1 MLWLKALHLIFMVTW
16 FAGLFYLP
24 RIYVYLTEATDE
36 AVRATL
42 RTMAQRLY
50 RITLV
55 GMILTWVFG
64 IALLVWNPG
73 YLSMGWLHAKL
84 LLVAALSGYLGWL
97 KVHLRRFTG
106 GTNTGTSRFWRIA
119 NEVPAVVLLL
129 VVPLAV
135 LRPF

>member
-1 MLWLKALHLIFMVTW
+1 
-16 FAGLFYLP
+16 
-24 RIYVYLTEATDE
+24 
-36 AVRATL
+36 
-42 RTMAQRLY
+42 
-50 RITLV
+50 
-55 GMILTWVFG
+55 
-64 IALLVWNPG
+64 
-73 YLSMGWLHAKL
+73 MGWLHAKL